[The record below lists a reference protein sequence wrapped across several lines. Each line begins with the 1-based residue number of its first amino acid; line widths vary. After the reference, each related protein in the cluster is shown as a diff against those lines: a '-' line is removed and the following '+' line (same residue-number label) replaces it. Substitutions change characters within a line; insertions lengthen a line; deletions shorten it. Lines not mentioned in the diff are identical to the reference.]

1 MLADIGLGDVIWS
14 LIILFLFVQYLIA
27 LFAVIVDLFRSDDL
41 SRAARRPSGRSRCSS
56 SR

>member
-1 MLADIGLGDVIWS
+1 VLADIGLGDVIWS